1 MEETEQAIRDD
12 NYKLRNKLQVGRT
25 YGLQGSEQDGKQ
37 GSMENVENDS
47 QSHKGQNVR
56 WTKSEWGGK
65 E

>member
-1 MEETEQAIRDD
+1 MEETEQATRDD

-25 YGLQGSEQDGKQ
+25 YKLQGSEKYSEQ
-37 GSMENVENDS
+37 GSTQNAENDS

-56 WTKSEWGGK
+56 QMKLEQRGK